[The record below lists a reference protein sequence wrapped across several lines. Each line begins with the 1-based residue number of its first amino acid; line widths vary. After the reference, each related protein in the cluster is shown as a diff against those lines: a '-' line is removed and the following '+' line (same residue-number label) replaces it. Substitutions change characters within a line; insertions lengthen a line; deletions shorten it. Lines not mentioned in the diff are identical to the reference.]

1 LKRVI
6 QRMPQDPI
14 ASLVIE
20 GQIEEGGLL
29 PVAAGDGEFIVNGE
43 LIEAAA

>member
-1 LKRVI
+1 VI
-6 QRMPQDPI
+6 QRTPQNPI

-29 PVAAGDGEFIVNGE
+29 PVAAGDGEFILNVE
-43 LIEAAA
+43 VIEAAA

>member
-6 QRMPQDPI
+6 QRTPQKPI

>member
-1 LKRVI
+1 MI
-6 QRMPQDPI
+6 QRTPQNPV

-20 GQIEEGGLL
+20 GQSEEGGLL

-43 LIEAAA
+43 VIEAAA